1 LLDSII
7 NYWIYNFLH
16 VIMDNKRIVL
26 FFLLAI
32 SSLTLFA
39 DDSAVVKLTVNNFQG
54 TVLDSE

>member
-7 NYWIYNFLH
+7 NYWIYNILH

-39 DDSAVVKLTVNNFQG
+39 DDSAVVKLTVKNFQG

>member
-7 NYWIYNFLH
+7 NYWIYNILH

>member
-1 LLDSII
+1 
-7 NYWIYNFLH
+7 
-16 VIMDNKRIVL
+16 MDNKRIVL